1 MDLDRRRLLAAGGA
15 GLVALAAG
23 GTAVAR
29 LLRSDDPDEAALRTA
44 TSSTSSSTSTS
55 SSSTSTTATATST
68 TDSPGTTARSSPTTD
83 PASPSAGGPGPGAG
97 RLEILCRAA
106 WGAAAPR
113 GTLPRHTID
122 ELTVHHTAA
131 VLSDNRKAPRRVRSF
146 QQGHL
151 DDGFVDLAYHYV
163 IDAHGNV
170 YEGRST
176 DIPGETYTDYDPRG
190 HFLAVCDGNFEEQP
204 IPAAQLEALA
214 LVLAWASARFGVPTT
229 RLTGHRDEAATA
241 CPGEHLYAHL
251 RDGSLKAAIDRH
263 LAAGAPSAVVLCGP
277 DGAAR
282 VSAIEAGGA

>member
-1 MDLDRRRLLAAGGA
+1 VDLDRRRLLAAGSA

-29 LLRSDDPDEAALRTA
+29 LLRSDDPDEASLRTA

-55 SSSTSTTATATST
+55 SSSSTSTTTEAPST
-68 TDSPGTTARSSPTTD
+68 TESPATTARSTPSTD
-83 PASPSAGGPGPGAG
+83 PASPPAAPGSG
-97 RLEILCRAA
+97 RLEILCRAS

-170 YEGRST
+170 YEARST

-214 LVLAWASARFGVPTT
+214 LLLAWASARFGVPTT
-229 RLTGHRDEAATA
+229 RLRGHRDEAATA

-263 LAAGAPSAVVLCGP
+263 LAAGAPSAVVLCGS

-282 VSAIEAGGA
+282 VAAIEAGSA

>member
-1 MDLDRRRLLAAGGA
+1 MAASAGA
-15 GLVALAAG
+15 GAA
-23 GTAVAR
+23 
-29 LLRSDDPDEAALRTA
+29 LLRWFGSDDGSSVDTAA
-44 TSSTSSSTSTS
+44 SSTTSSSTTS
-55 SSSTSTTATATST
+55 STTSTTAVST
-68 TDSPGTTARSSPTTD
+68 TASSSPATTTTTD
-83 PASPSAGGPGPGAG
+83 AAPTTEPATRLPASTGN
-97 RLEILCRAA
+97 RLEVLCRAA

-131 VLSDNRKAPRRVRSF
+131 VLTDNRKAPSRVRSF

-170 YEGRST
+170 YQARST
-176 DIPGETYTDYDPRG
+176 DIPGETYTDYDPAG
-190 HFLAVCDGNFEEQP
+190 HFLAVCDGNFEEQG
-204 IPAAQLEALA
+204 IPDAQLDALA
-214 LVLAWASARFGVPTT
+214 RLLAWASHQFGVPTS

-263 LAAGAPSAVVLCGP
+263 LASGPPQMVVLCGAEGTARV
-277 DGAAR
+277 DAIRSGAA
-282 VSAIEAGGA
+282 

>member
-1 MDLDRRRLLAAGGA
+1 VDLDRRRLLAAGSA
-15 GLVALAAG
+15 GLDALAAG

-29 LLRSDDPDEAALRTA
+29 LLRSDEPDEAALRTA

-55 SSSTSTTATATST
+55 SSSSTSTTTAATST
-68 TDSPGTTARSSPTTD
+68 TESPATTARSTPTTD
-83 PASPSAGGPGPGAG
+83 PASPPAAPGSG
-97 RLEILCRAA
+97 RLEILCRAS

-170 YEGRST
+170 YEARST

-214 LVLAWASARFGVPTT
+214 LLLAWASARFGVPTT
-229 RLTGHRDEAATA
+229 RITGHRDEAATA

-251 RDGSLKAAIDRH
+251 RDGSLKAAVDRH
-263 LAAGAPSAVVLCGP
+263 LAAGAPTAEVRCGP

-282 VSAIEAGGA
+282 VAAIEAGRA

>member
-29 LLRSDDPDEAALRTA
+29 LLRSDDPDEAALRTT

-55 SSSTSTTATATST
+55 TSTSSTSTSSTSTSTTSTTATST
-68 TDSPGTTARSSPTTD
+68 TAGVPGLGS
-83 PASPSAGGPGPGAG
+83 GQ
-97 RLEILCRAA
+97 LEILCRAS

-170 YEGRST
+170 YEARST
-176 DIPGETYTDYDPRG
+176 DIPGETYTSYDPTG

-214 LVLAWASARFGVPTT
+214 LLLAWASARFGVPTT

-263 LAAGAPSAVVLCGP
+263 LATGAPTAVVLCGS

-282 VSAIEAGGA
+282 VAAVEAGSA